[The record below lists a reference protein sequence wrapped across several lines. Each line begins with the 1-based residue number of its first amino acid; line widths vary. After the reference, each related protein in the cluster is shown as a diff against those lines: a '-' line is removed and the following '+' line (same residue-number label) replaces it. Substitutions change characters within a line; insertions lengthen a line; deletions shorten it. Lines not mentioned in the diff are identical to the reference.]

1 MVEFRAAM
9 GFLRAQ
15 DRATPLFWCILV
27 VLFIAAVPAAA
38 YTDPGSGLLIWQ
50 MAGAFFV
57 GCVYQVRKFLIRLR
71 KRK

>member
-1 MVEFRAAM
+1 MYPSKGQKEHAHRVAE
-9 GFLRAQ
+9 
-15 DRATPLFWCILV
+15 PLLTALLAILFV
-27 VLFIAAVPAAA
+27 GALPLKA

-57 GCVYQVRKFLIRLR
+57 GCVYQLRKFLIRLR

>member
-1 MVEFRAAM
+1 MRLLKGNAERASRSDALFA
-9 GFLRAQ
+9 GLLALLFVGALPLR
-15 DRATPLFWCILV
+15 
-27 VLFIAAVPAAA
+27 A

-57 GCVYQVRKFLIRLR
+57 GCVYQLRKFLIRLR

>member
-1 MVEFRAAM
+1 MRLSKRQEEHAGRVFEP
-9 GFLRAQ
+9 LLTVLL
-15 DRATPLFWCILV
+15 AT
-27 VLFIAAVPAAA
+27 LFIGALPLDA

-57 GCVYQVRKFLIRLR
+57 GCVYQLRKFLIRLR

>member
-1 MVEFRAAM
+1 MRLLKSD
-9 GFLRAQ
+9 GQRGS
-15 DRATPLFWCILV
+15 DRLDPMPTALLCL
-27 VLFIAAVPAAA
+27 LFIGALPLRA

-57 GCVYQVRKFLIRLR
+57 GCVYQLRKFLIRLR